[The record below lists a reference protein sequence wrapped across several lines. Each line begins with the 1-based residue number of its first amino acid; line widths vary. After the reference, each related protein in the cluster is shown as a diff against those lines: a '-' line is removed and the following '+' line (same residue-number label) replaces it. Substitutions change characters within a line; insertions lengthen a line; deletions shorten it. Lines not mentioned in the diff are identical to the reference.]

1 MNPLQQLS
9 PVGWKKK
16 KRETLWSLTW
26 RGETYDVSILEK
38 GDGDFEVISNWGDS
52 HLGGDIFDKVF
63 VDHMA
68 ETFQKVENIDLRTD
82 TQALQRHTEA
92 FEKTQIELSST
103 TQSEINRPFITATTD
118 EPKHLTLRVKRENM
132 RS

>member
-1 MNPLQQLS
+1 M
-9 PVGWKKK
+9 
-16 KRETLWSLTW
+16 
-26 RGETYDVSILEK
+26 RGLA
-38 GDGDFEVISNWGDS
+38 DGQCL

-63 VDHMA
+63 VDQMA
-68 ETFQKVENIDLRTD
+68 ETFRKVENIDLRTD